1 MISLSDTIDAD
12 SLLHDDVLCFDHHA
26 AGQRTILVSHLHIVS
41 MVTAFHQLNTENV
54 ETEVEIIHPFLACR
68 LVPLHKDASHNK
80 LTPVVRLNTD
90 RAGAQSIE
98 LKIHEDRAWNVL
110 SRACFGEESVERI
123 VPSINGHPASARPA
137 AFLVRDPSN
146 CRRCRLRIRSVS
158 LRKFCVSNVDSLS
171 LHLPTGPGVPIP
183 GCLFTGSWVPI
194 PCCFLHGSWV
204 PLPGCFPFFSSSFN
218 CSLSPQTRPRGCA
231 PSSLVLTD
239 TVSSRG
245 LCHLLTLCSLASL
258 TWKRSRSFN
267 ESVHFSS
274 CSRYNCDLPPS
285 RPSFQLQLSALF
297 DLPLPVAF
305 SSDHHISLQSRQQ
318 CPDLPQF
325 QHLTLLMWF
334 WPLYLLPFPFL
345 EPSLSVVTRV

>member
-12 SLLHDDVLCFDHHA
+12 SLLHGDVPCFDHHA

-54 ETEVEIIHPFLACR
+54 ETEVEIIHPSFLACS

-80 LTPVVRLNTD
+80 LTSVVRLNTD

-98 LKIHEDRAWNVL
+98 LKIHEDRARNVL
-110 SRACFGEESVERI
+110 SSACFGEESVERI
-123 VPSINGHPASARPA
+123 VSSING
-137 AFLVRDPSN
+137 LVTG
-146 CRRCRLRIRSVS
+146 
-158 LRKFCVSNVDSLS
+158 
-171 LHLPTGPGVPIP
+171 HL
-183 GCLFTGSWVPI
+183 L
-194 PCCFLHGSWV
+194 V
-204 PLPGCFPFFSSSFN
+204 PLHSSFEI
-218 CSLSPQTRPRGCA
+218 QVTADDVGCA
-231 PSSLVLTD
+231 SDLFLCASSACRMSTVSPCTYLRVLGSRSLAVCSRVLGSHSLAVFLSFHHLSTVHSLLELVLELVPLLLSFSLTD

-267 ESVHFSS
+267 ESVRFSS
-274 CSRYNCDLPPS
+274 CSRYDCDLPPS
-285 RPSFQLQLSALF
+285 RPSSQLLLSALLN
-297 DLPLPVAF
+297 LPLPVAF

-334 WPLYLLPFPFL
+334 
-345 EPSLSVVTRV
+345 